1 MWIIEID
8 YLLLVLVIISML
20 TRSIIHTKNYI
31 SDYKVWKRVNRF
43 ILFLT
48 LLDIILNFL
57 NP

>member
-20 TRSIIHTKNYI
+20 TRAIIHTKNYI

>member
-1 MWIIEID
+1 MWTVNID
-8 YLLLVLVIISML
+8 YILLVLVIVSII
-20 TRSIIHTKNYI
+20 TRAIIHTKNYM

>member
-1 MWIIEID
+1 MWTVNID
-8 YLLLVLVIISML
+8 YILLVLVIV
-20 TRSIIHTKNYI
+20 SIITRAIIHMKNYM